1 MTEQRL
7 DALRL
12 DMERN
17 MSPKRFNHTAEVEK
31 MAVRLGRIFFGE
43 DTEALMKLRAAALL
57 HDMTKEYTPE
67 AHIYIMEKKG
77 IALTKEDKLAPKT
90 FHARTAAALIPDEY
104 PQLADADVITAVRYH
119 TTGRAGMTLM
129 EKLIYLADYIDMSR
143 SFADCVRL
151 REYFFSKDIDN
162 MTEQEKLRHLDE
174 TLILSFDMTVKGLIE
189 EGRVVSADTFAA
201 RNYLISQIC

>member
-1 MTEQRL
+1 
-7 DALRL
+7 
-12 DMERN
+12 
-17 MSPKRFNHTAEVEK
+17 

-43 DTEALMKLRAAALL
+43 DTEAIMKLRAAALL